1 MQRLDDRL
9 SLAGWLIYDLANTIF
24 SMNILTMYFAQ
35 WIIVDLGYP
44 DIYYSFAYSAS
55 MIVVALTLPILGNR
69 SDERGSRKSYLVIF
83 SLCCIGSTAVLG
95 LSTLVTTDTAVLVI
109 VGLASLA
116 LANYFFEGGL
126 VFYNALLASVSTP
139 KNVGAV
145 SGFGTGLGYVGAI
158 LGLLM
163 VQPIVENG
171 FAFLGPGRQSA
182 FLPTAILFLIF
193 FIPTW
198 VFLKD
203 RRAQPQVSTRSK
215 GRGEFRKLIDNL
227 KEARKYKAAFRL
239 LIANYFFV
247 DAISTL
253 IIFMAVYSE
262 KVMGFPDDE
271 KILLFIISTTS
282 AVVGSFVAGRLSDA
296 LGHYRTLKWVVI
308 GWFMLLVGA
317 SITVDKTIFW
327 VLGSCV
333 GILLGSTW
341 TISRPLLNS
350 FVPESKLGL
359 FYGLYSLTG
368 KAAAVI
374 GPLIWG
380 FVVLQF
386 TSESLLGG
394 LVVGIFESI
403 GVTMDS
409 SVAGTIEYRF
419 AVLSLALLM
428 AAGYFVYRKIP
439 RVMPSGDKHGGAQD

>member
-1 MQRLDDRL
+1 MQKLQDKL
-9 SLAGWLIYDLANTIF
+9 SLVGWLVYDLANTIF

-44 DIYYSFAYSAS
+44 DIYYSIAYSAS
-55 MIVVALTLPILGNR
+55 MIAVALTLPILGNR
-69 SDERGSRKSYLVIF
+69 SDEHGTRKPYLVIF

-95 LSTLVTTDTAVLVI
+95 LSTLVTTDVAVLAI
-109 VGLASLA
+109 VGLTCLA

-126 VFYNALLASVSTP
+126 VFYNALLASVSNP
-139 KNVGAV
+139 KNVGAI
-145 SGFGTGLGYVGAI
+145 SGLGTGLGYVGAI

-163 VQPIVENG
+163 VQPMVEGG
-171 FAFLGPGRQSA
+171 FAFLEPGRQSA
-182 FLPTAILFLIF
+182 FLPTAILFLLF

-198 VFLKD
+198 AFLKD
-203 RRAQPQVSTRSK
+203 RRAQPSVDTKSK
-215 GRGEFRKLIDNL
+215 GRGELRKLIDNL
-227 KEARKYKAAFRL
+227 KEARKYRAAFRL

-262 KVMGFPDDE
+262 RVMGFPDDE

-282 AVVGSFVAGRLSDA
+282 AVVGSFAAGRLSDS
-296 LGHYRTLKWVVI
+296 LGHYRTLKWVVT
-308 GWFMLLVGA
+308 GWFMLLIVA

-341 TISRPLLNS
+341 SISRPLLNS
-350 FVPESKLGL
+350 LVPESKLGL

-380 FVVLQF
+380 FVVLQC

-394 LVVGIFESI
+394 LALGILESI
-403 GVTMDS
+403 GLTIAP
-409 SVAGTIEYRF
+409 SVAESIEYRL

-428 AAGYFVYRKIP
+428 AAGYFVYRRIP
-439 RVMPSGDKHGGAQD
+439 RLMPSSDVQS